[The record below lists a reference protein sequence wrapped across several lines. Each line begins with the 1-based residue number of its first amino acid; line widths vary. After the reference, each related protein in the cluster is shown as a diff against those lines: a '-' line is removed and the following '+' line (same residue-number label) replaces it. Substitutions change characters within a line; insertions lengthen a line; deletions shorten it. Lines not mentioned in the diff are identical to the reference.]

1 MFLKRIEMQGFKS
14 FADKTVISF
23 DYPITGIVGPNGC
36 GKSNISDSVRWV
48 LGEQSARQMRGEK
61 MYDVIFSGSADR
73 RMQNLAEVTL
83 VFDNANHIL
92 NSKQDEIEVTRRLYR
107 DSGDAE
113 YLINRNRVRLKD
125 VVELFLDTGLGK
137 DSLSI
142 ISQGNVVSFA
152 EAKPQ
157 ERRGVF
163 EEAAGVSKYKKRK
176 LESLSR
182 LARTKDNLDR
192 SQDILNELEK
202 QVSPL
207 KRQAHKAEIYR
218 KKKKRLEEIEI
229 SVLVQEIDEINTSI
243 EEAKKTLFDI
253 ETKSQMNST
262 TIQISE
268 NKIIEEKRKASL
280 LEKEINDL
288 QDELMKCV
296 NDISSLESRKT
307 EMDERRKY
315 IIETGNREQ
324 KIKET
329 KDLLESAKAEYFD
342 RKERLDR
349 LNTEIKLDSEKLSQT
364 AQSIFDL
371 RNEHEQALS
380 ILRSLENQKNY
391 LDNLLKD
398 PFSSTRQ
405 SGIKAIMDNKNAIHG
420 IEGVIGQVIVSKDGY
435 EAAISEALGG
445 AMYNIVTRDEESAR
459 NAIRFLTK
467 NLSGRATFLPLTV
480 CQPHGIS
487 KEAEVICTHTNGY
500 LGVASDFVDYDKT
513 FAPVVN
519 SLLRNVLVADTLEN
533 GNELSSLTNHN
544 YKIVTLNGE
553 VIHKGGSMT
562 GGKAKRNTTIVTA
575 QKESEEV
582 SRKIDAQSAKATL
595 CKQKLDEA
603 ESLRNSLSSSLQQKR
618 ISVASLEPLVD
629 AKQAKYEKLKND
641 LSLLAPTDS
650 ENAVNEE
657 IEVDDTVVRLN
668 AAYAS
673 RDSITSNIKSKRE
686 ERASLN
692 QNIDRKEQQLRQIRK
707 DQERYVASAN
717 AIKVD
722 QGRLETK
729 LETNLQRLAS
739 EYQLTYEFAKTKIS
753 ELNIENAKEEVLQLR
768 SDIERL
774 GNINM
779 NAPEE
784 YNEVNERYEFL
795 KKQIE
800 ELTSSRD
807 KILNAID
814 EMDHV
819 MVKQFKDMF
828 EKINNEFNDIFRSL
842 YGGGKARLILED
854 PSDILNTGIDIDA
867 QPPGKAVQNNML
879 FSGGEKSLIAL
890 CVLFAILKVKP
901 VPLVILD
908 EVEAALDPGNVERFA
923 KYLHNYVN
931 QTQFIVVTHRQGT
944 MENADVLYG
953 VTMQK
958 QGVSQMLKVE
968 LNDALKLA
976 DDASDNGGNKA

>member
-48 LGEQSARQMRGEK
+48 LGEQSARSMRGEK
-61 MYDVIFSGSADR
+61 MNDVIFSGSADR

-83 VFDNANHIL
+83 VFDNSNHIL
-92 NSKQDEIEVTRRLYR
+92 NSQTDEIEVTRRLFR

-113 YLINRNRVRLKD
+113 YMINHNRVRLKD
-125 VVELFLDTGLGK
+125 VIELFLDTGLGK

-152 EAKPQ
+152 DAKPQ
-157 ERRGVF
+157 DRRGVF
-163 EEAAGVSKYKKRK
+163 EEAAGVAKYKKRK
-176 LESLSR
+176 LESLNR

-218 KKKKRLEEIEI
+218 EKKKRLEEIEI
-229 SVLVQEIDEINTSI
+229 SVLVQEIDELNASI
-243 EEAKKTLFDI
+243 DDAKKTLFDI

-262 TIQISE
+262 SIQISE
-268 NKIIEEKRKASL
+268 NKLIDERKNASL
-280 LEKEINDL
+280 LEKDINTL

-296 NDISSLESRKT
+296 NEISSLESRKT

-329 KDLLESAKAEYFD
+329 RDLLESAKAEFLD
-342 RKERLDR
+342 RKARLDA
-349 LNTEIKLDSEKLSQT
+349 LNNEIKLDSEKLSQT
-364 AQSIFDL
+364 AQSIFDI
-371 RNEHEQALS
+371 RNDHEQAQG

-391 LDNLLKD
+391 LDTILKD

-405 SGIKAIMDNKNAIHG
+405 SGIKAIMDNANALHG
-420 IEGVIGQVIVSKDGY
+420 ILGVIGQVIISEDGY
-435 EAAISEALGG
+435 ESAISEALGG
-445 AMYNIVTRDEESAR
+445 AMYNIVTSDEQSAR
-459 NAIRFLTK
+459 DAIRFLTR
-467 NLSGRATFLPLTV
+467 NQSGRATFLPLTV
-480 CQPHGIS
+480 CQPHYIS
-487 KEAEVICTHTNGY
+487 KEAEVICNNTKGY
-500 LGVASDFVDYDKT
+500 LGLASDFVKYDDKYE
-513 FAPVVN
+513 PVVA
-519 SLLRNVLVADTLEN
+519 SLLQNVLVAETLEA

-544 YKIVTLNGE
+544 FKIVTLNGE

-575 QKESEEV
+575 QKEAEDV
-582 SRKIDAQSAKATL
+582 AQKIDSQSATVEL
-595 CKQKLDEA
+595 CRKKLEEA
-603 ESLRNSLSSSLQQKR
+603 ESLRNNLSSSLQQKR

-641 LSLLAPTDS
+641 LSLLAPTDK
-650 ENAVNEE
+650 EATEE
-657 IEVDDTVVRLN
+657 VDTEVDDTVVRLN
-668 AAYAS
+668 AAYAR
-673 RDSITSNIKSKRE
+673 RDEITSNIKSKRE
-686 ERASLN
+686 ERFNLN
-692 QNIDRKEQQLRQIRK
+692 QDIDRKDQQLRQARK
-707 DQERYVASAN
+707 DQDRYVASAN
-717 AIKVD
+717 AIKID
-722 QGRLETK
+722 QGKLETK
-729 LETNLQRLAS
+729 METNLQRLAS
-739 EYQLTYEFAKTKIS
+739 EYQLTYEFAKTKVS

-768 SDIERL
+768 ADIERL
-774 GNINM
+774 GNVNM

-784 YNEVNERYEFL
+784 YNEVNDRYEFL

-807 KILNAID
+807 KILKAID
-814 EMDHV
+814 EMDNV
-819 MVKQFKDMF
+819 MVKQFKEMF
-828 EKINNEFNDIFRSL
+828 DKINHEFNDIFRSL

-923 KYLHNYVN
+923 KYLHHYVD

-944 MENADVLYG
+944 MENVDVLYG

-968 LNDALKLA
+968 LNDALKMA
-976 DDASDNGGNKA
+976 DDSQSGGNA